1 MAEELSP
8 AVARAARVVLALADS
23 NVSEAYQVLDECRT
37 DIELR
42 QVAICAAQMA
52 ANSRGADGALDYAKR
67 AIPAADGLGGDDL

>member
-8 AVARAARVVLALADS
+8 AVARAARVVLALADGQ
-23 NVSEAYQVLDECRT
+23 VPEAYIVLDECA
-37 DIELR
+37 DEHELR